1 MVDEL
6 PQQELLVAWGQIEQQ
21 AGLFDGFQGAM
32 SPWSAIQ
39 SNARRNASPS
49 GMSGLMAVSRVPF
62 RAIIH
67 PAVFRSLPPER

>member
-32 SPWSAIQ
+32 SPVVGDPEQRPTQRLALGDERSHGGLPF
-39 SNARRNASPS
+39 SLSSHYTPS
-49 GMSGLMAVSRVPF
+49 GFPVIA
-62 RAIIH
+62 A
-67 PAVFRSLPPER
+67 